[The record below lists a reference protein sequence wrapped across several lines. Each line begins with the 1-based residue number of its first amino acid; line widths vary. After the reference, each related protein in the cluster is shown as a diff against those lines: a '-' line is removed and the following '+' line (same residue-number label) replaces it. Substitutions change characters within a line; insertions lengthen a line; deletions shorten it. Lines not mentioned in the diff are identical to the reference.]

1 MSFTKLLYK
10 FVNSTR
16 STSILRSREVAI
28 DGTSMYVGD
37 GSTVGGLPIVSPK
50 ITSTYATTQLGA
62 GYTYGSGPEVSI
74 TDNAATEVIEITNGL
89 GAAAAVEVPNVTTVG
104 KQVILY
110 SNDTDATLVYWQDMS
125 GGDSNSTVVTNAS
138 TGVLILIW
146 CGTGYASHKAST

>member
-16 STSILRSREVAI
+16 STSVLKPREVAV

-37 GSTVGGLPIVSPK
+37 GSTVGGLPLVSPR

-62 GYTYGSGPEVSI
+62 GYSYGSGPEVSI
-74 TDNAATEVIEITNGL
+74 SDNAATEVIEITNGL
-89 GAAAAVEVPNVTTVG
+89 GAAAAVEVPNVTTIG

-110 SNDTDATLVYWQDMS
+110 TDDTDPTLVYWQDMS
-125 GGDSNSTVVTNAS
+125 GGDSNSTVVANAS
-138 TGVLILIW
+138 TGVLHLIW
-146 CGTGYASHKAST
+146 CGTGWASHKLST